1 MVSITESRSKVL
13 ACVLEWAKCSWNFD
27 TSIVLAKYLA
37 WTGTACGVVA
47 AVLDHRRGRMRRAQS
62 LTRDISRTGCSE
74 CCERGGAHNPSL
86 SRSLQAQCLKCKN
99 AVVLQYSRAEMERT
113 GFNCKRCPRLAFLL
127 VCYVPLAR
135 RGGHFCLLE
144 PHTKPRRGTRVKI
157 INRCG
162 VASLRQSN
170 RCGSP
175 TICKQAARRRLSA
188 ARRGE
193 QQSAKNDHAAAARP
207 RPRRRQPP
215 GVDDGQRKGQ
225 T

>member
-1 MVSITESRSKVL
+1 MSPRPCLLSSPTTSGAPPASKPGSHAMPPCATGHEFVARRILTSHGRAALSAARGGMLISVS
-13 ACVLEWAKCSWNFD
+13 KCSSAKFNA
-27 TSIVLAKYLA
+27 SIAKMPLFCKIAELKWRAGLQEQASLAFALLDASVLH
-37 WTGTACGVVA
+37 A
-47 AVLDHRRGRMRRAQS
+47 ASSARRA
-62 LTRDISRTGCSE
+62 
-74 CCERGGAHNPSL
+74 
-86 SRSLQAQCLKCKN
+86 
-99 AVVLQYSRAEMERT
+99 
-113 GFNCKRCPRLAFLL
+113 FFW
-127 VCYVPLAR
+127 
-135 RGGHFCLLE
+135 LLE

-193 QQSAKNDHAAAARP
+193 QQSAKNDHASAARP

-215 GVDDGQRKGQ
+215 RVDDGQRKRQ
-225 T
+225 N